1 MHPWLLSGLITFGAL
16 QVGDLATT
24 QRALRAGAVEQNP
37 IYAKGPDARAIW
49 IKAGLMGAVTY
60 TALKLPTKGGLTL
73 TWGLNGVYAGVVW
86 HNVTIARQHE
96 QQQRR

>member
-24 QRALRAGAVEQNP
+24 ERAIRAGGVEQNP
-37 IYAKGPDARAIW
+37 IYSHRPDRKAVL
-49 IKAGLMGAVTY
+49 IKAGLMAGVTY

-73 TWGLNGVYAGVVW
+73 TWGLNGVYAGVIW
-86 HNVTIARQHE
+86 HNVNVAREHE
-96 QQQRR
+96 RRR